1 MRMIWYEPEA
11 IYANVT
17 CQIIMLRFIGI
28 VWRQFNRY
36 ERLNK
41 RATKFIGENYGLV
54 SIKSSTDYRFSFYY
68 RNTSCKKKS
77 FGYTGATYVNR
88 IENLEKKITK
98 YVNETDALTDKIVSL
113 DKQVVAVD
121 EQIKS
126 LNIETQDLSP
136 IKTDIIALQTS
147 IAGINVSVDLM
158 YVDLQS
164 LKNINDNPLA
174 N

>member
-1 MRMIWYEPEA
+1 MDWFQSRTTQLIA
-11 IYANVT
+11 LA
-17 CQIIMLRFIGI
+17 GI
-28 VWRQFNRY
+28 V
-36 ERLNK
+36 
-41 RATKFIGENYGLV
+41 
-54 SIKSSTDYRFSFYY
+54 STLAG
-68 RNTSCKKKS
+68 

-98 YVNETDALTDKIVSL
+98 YVNETDALTDKIVGL

-136 IKTDIIALQTS
+136 IKTDVVMLQTS
-147 IAGINVSVDLM
+147 IAGINASIDSM
-158 YVDLQS
+158 YDDVQA
-164 LKNINDNPLA
+164 LKNKNDNPLA

>member
-1 MRMIWYEPEA
+1 MLKLKSIKNKLRKNTELVGSIMDWFKSKA
-11 IYANVT
+11 A
-17 CQIIMLRFIGI
+17 QII
-28 VWRQFNRY
+28 
-36 ERLNK
+36 
-41 RATKFIGENYGLV
+41 GLV
-54 SIKSSTDYRFSFYY
+54 SIIGTLAG
-68 RNTSCKKKS
+68 

-98 YVNETDALTDKIVSL
+98 YVNETDSL
-113 DKQVVAVD
+113 ADQLVDLEKQVVTVD

-136 IKTDIIALQTS
+136 IKSDIVALQTS
-147 IAGINVSVDLM
+147 VAGINATIDIV
-158 YVDLQS
+158 YVDVQS

>member
-1 MRMIWYEPEA
+1 MDWFQSKTTQLIA
-11 IYANVT
+11 LA
-17 CQIIMLRFIGI
+17 GI
-28 VWRQFNRY
+28 V
-36 ERLNK
+36 
-41 RATKFIGENYGLV
+41 
-54 SIKSSTDYRFSFYY
+54 STLAG
-68 RNTSCKKKS
+68 

-98 YVNETDALTDKIVSL
+98 YVNETDALTDKIVGL

-136 IKTDIIALQTS
+136 IKTDIVMLQTS
-147 IAGINVSVDLM
+147 VAGINASIDSM
-158 YVDLQS
+158 YDDVQA
-164 LKNINDNPLA
+164 LKNKNDNPLA

>member
-1 MRMIWYEPEA
+1 MDWFQSKA
-11 IYANVT
+11 A
-17 CQIIMLRFIGI
+17 QII
-28 VWRQFNRY
+28 
-36 ERLNK
+36 
-41 RATKFIGENYGLV
+41 GLV
-54 SIKSSTDYRFSFYY
+54 SIIGTLAG
-68 RNTSCKKKS
+68 

-88 IENLEKKITK
+88 IENLEKKIIK
-98 YVNETDALTDKIVSL
+98 YVNETDTLAEKIIGL

>member
-1 MRMIWYEPEA
+1 MDWFQSKA
-11 IYANVT
+11 A
-17 CQIIMLRFIGI
+17 QII
-28 VWRQFNRY
+28 
-36 ERLNK
+36 
-41 RATKFIGENYGLV
+41 GLV
-54 SIKSSTDYRFSFYY
+54 SIIGTLAG
-68 RNTSCKKKS
+68 

-88 IENLEKKITK
+88 IENLESKMVK
-98 YVNETDALTDKIVSL
+98 YINEIDALGDEVSVL

-136 IKTDIIALQTS
+136 IKADIVELQTSVAGLNVETQDLSPIKADIVALQTS
-147 IAGINVSVDLM
+147 VAGINASVDII
-158 YVDLQS
+158 YVDVQS